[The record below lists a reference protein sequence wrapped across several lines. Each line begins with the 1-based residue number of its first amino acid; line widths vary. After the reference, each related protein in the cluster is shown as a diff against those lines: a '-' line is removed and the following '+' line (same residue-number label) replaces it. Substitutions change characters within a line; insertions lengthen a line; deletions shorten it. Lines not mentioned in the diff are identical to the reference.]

1 MKTDLTES
9 PRWTKLLSVK
19 MIKHDF
25 SLQASALS
33 LFTVCVC
40 LPILFSKFT
49 FPGKSLTSGWK
60 CCSVPLWY
68 DVWKLCVYK
77 RPKTFCAGSAPWYQL
92 GDPSTAVEKRQPQ
105 GSGLHRMLELLERNS
120 TVSKRGAA
128 HRFPWLTYIELSYL
142 IHLHLTFSSEYFYL
156 DSSLGNT
163 VYLVT

>member
-1 MKTDLTES
+1 
-9 PRWTKLLSVK
+9 
-19 MIKHDF
+19 MIKHNF
-25 SLQASALS
+25 SLQASVLA

-49 FPGKSLTSGWK
+49 FPCKSLTSGWK

-105 GSGLHRMLELLERNS
+105 GSGLHRKLELLERNS

-128 HRFPWLTYIELSYL
+128 RRFPWLTYIDL
-142 IHLHLTFSSEYFYL
+142 FNSSTLNIFL
-156 DSSLGNT
+156 WIFLPRFFVRKHSLFGDLNIW
-163 VYLVT
+163 